1 MSQVKTA
8 PRQQTTVSTKRPKAP
23 GMLARRPFGSQQ
35 AGITNY
41 VRELRSEIRK
51 VIWPS
56 RREWTNLTLVVLAIS
71 AVVGAFLGAIDFIF
85 QEFFRLLLRLAGQ
98 GI

>member
-1 MSQVKTA
+1 
-8 PRQQTTVSTKRPKAP
+8 
-23 GMLARRPFGSQQ
+23 MLARRPFGSQR

-41 VRELRSEIRK
+41 VRDLRSEVKK
-51 VIWPS
+51 VVWPS

>member
-1 MSQVKTA
+1 MTA
-8 PRQQTTVSTKRPKAP
+8 PRQQPRSKTPAP
-23 GMLARRPFGSQQ
+23 SKGGFMGRGSFGLRQN
-35 AGITNY
+35 GITNY

-56 RREWTNLTLVVLAIS
+56 RREWTNLTVVVLAIS
-71 AVVGAFLGAIDFIF
+71 AAVGAFLGLVDFMF
-85 QEFFRLLLRLAGQ
+85 QEFFRFVLRLAGQ

>member
-1 MSQVKTA
+1 VPQVKTA
-8 PRQQTTVSTKRPKAP
+8 PRQQTAVNTKRPKAP
-23 GMLARRPFGSQQ
+23 ALLARRPFGSQQ
-35 AGITNY
+35 AGIANY

-51 VIWPS
+51 VVWPS

-71 AVVGAFLGAIDFIF
+71 AVVGAFLGATDFIF

>member
-1 MSQVKTA
+1 MPQVKAA
-8 PRQQTTVSTKRPKAP
+8 PRQQASVSSKRPKAP
-23 GMLARRPFGSQQ
+23 SLPARRLFGSQQ
-35 AGITNY
+35 AGIANY
-41 VRELRSEIRK
+41 IRDLRSEIRK

-71 AVVGAFLGAIDFIF
+71 AVVGAFLGATDFIF

>member
-1 MSQVKTA
+1 MPQVKAA
-8 PRQQTTVSTKRPKAP
+8 PRQQASISAKRTKAP
-23 GMLARRPFGSQQ
+23 GILARRPFGSQQ
-35 AGITNY
+35 AGLMNY
-41 VRELRSEIRK
+41 LRDLRSEIRK

-71 AVVGAFLGAIDFIF
+71 AVVGAFLGATDFIF

>member
-1 MSQVKTA
+1 VPQVKTA
-8 PRQQTTVSTKRPKAP
+8 PRQQTAVSTKRPKPP
-23 GMLARRPFGSQQ
+23 GMPARRPFGSQQ
-35 AGITNY
+35 AGIVNY
-41 VRELRSEIRK
+41 VRELRSEIKK
-51 VIWPS
+51 VVWPS

-71 AVVGAFLGAIDFIF
+71 AVVGAFLGATDFIF

>member
-1 MSQVKTA
+1 VPQVKTA
-8 PRQQTTVSTKRPKAP
+8 PRQQTTVNAKRPKAP
-23 GMLARRPFGSQQ
+23 SFLSRSPLGSRQ
-35 AGITNY
+35 AGLASFL
-41 VRELRSEIRK
+41 RDLRSEIRK

-71 AVVGAFLGAIDFIF
+71 AAVGAFLGVMDFIF

>member
-1 MSQVKTA
+1 MPQVKTA
-8 PRQQTTVSTKRPKAP
+8 PRQQTSVNTKRPKAP
-23 GMLARRPFGSQQ
+23 ALLARRPFGSQQ
-35 AGITNY
+35 AGIVNY

-51 VIWPS
+51 VVWPS

-71 AVVGAFLGAIDFIF
+71 AVVGAFLGATDFIF